1 MKINVI
7 KYRVKIPVNQGVPF
21 EQGNFR
27 GDCKTMF
34 RLIAINFSQ
43 KSPHFCLSSLKEKSL
58 LLLIKK

>member
-27 GDCKTMF
+27 GDCKTM
-34 RLIAINFSQ
+34 REVTKIINHYSNAI
-43 KSPHFCLSSLKEKSL
+43 
-58 LLLIKK
+58 IM